1 MTVDNFKG
9 YTGKSSN
16 LDLVRT
22 VIGLKSKHNR
32 GDPVE
37 AMSNKSIIELEKRF
51 RPVRIR
57 SSAAPLSRQFS
68 RVDADGHHFH
78 FIVKDLLKLQ
88 SRVSNTSP
96 AFREW
101 DFPPPDV
108 MAELADRY
116 FAHLNAYLG
125 LLHRPT
131 FERDVQNGLHLRD
144 RGFGSVVLLVCATGS
159 AWAYGSLHAQPHKTP
174 GWQWFDR
181 VSSANFSVIARP
193 RLYDVQ
199 ACAVRILFLS
209 VSSAHSVRRTA
220 ADWMLARVADGGVHQ
235 RYEFPARDVAD
246 PEPGHP
252 DGAGYGRA
260 SEEVVQRDADG
271 RAGAVET
278 CFLVCRLI

>member
-1 MTVDNFKG
+1 MDPSENEEEFGVTVDNFKG

-181 VSSANFSVIARP
+181 VSSANFSLIARP

-199 ACAVRILFLS
+199 ACAVRTLFLLS
-209 VSSAHSVRRTA
+209 PRRGAHSVRRT
-220 ADWMLARVADGGVHQ
+220 G
-235 RYEFPARDVAD
+235 
-246 PEPGHP
+246 
-252 DGAGYGRA
+252 
-260 SEEVVQRDADG
+260 S
-271 RAGAVET
+271 
-278 CFLVCRLI
+278 